1 MSCSWGEKSSL
12 LLKNRRSGM
21 SEPLQT
27 QAQQQAPLLFR
38 ICIGGTC
45 LVFLLVLIFGR
56 MIFEG
61 PGVMDSISDYY
72 YSPSMHTVFVGGLC
86 VLATLLICYRYENVD
101 TLANF
106 LAGICAIGVA
116 IFPKAPNCQPSN
128 MHCATALQIGIGNAH
143 FAFAGL
149 FLAIIALI
157 VICQV
162 IKSVCQ
168 ITCHDA
174 KRSQLIASAT

>member
-1 MSCSWGEKSSL
+1 
-12 LLKNRRSGM
+12 M